1 MTKFVSPKPS
11 VQKEANPIY
20 DDSAFQSFIERN
32 LNQNKVF
39 LQVTD
44 MKEWRKRMRVEKGQK
59 VFIIKGGYHDV
70 RKAMLKR
77 GWFEN

>member
-1 MTKFVSPKPS
+1 MTKFVNPKPTS

-44 MKEWRKRMRVEKGQK
+44 MKEWRKRMRVEKG
-59 VFIIKGGYHDV
+59 
-70 RKAMLKR
+70 
-77 GWFEN
+77 